1 MLLLIG
7 WCIST
12 FMTLTTA
19 WVHPGILHTDADL
32 NRMKSLVGSQSQPW
46 YEAYQAFSADPHSS
60 LSYSFTTACPIVTRD
75 KDASLIVCMDQFAS
89 DSTAALQLALMW
101 YITTNEDYAV
111 KATQILDSWG
121 RTLKVVNG
129 MIILLSAA
137 DVSNKRVNNLL

>member
-1 MLLLIG
+1 
-7 WCIST
+7 
-12 FMTLTTA
+12 MTLTAA

-46 YEAYQAFSADPHSS
+46 YEAYQAFSADAHSS

-129 MIILLSAA
+129 MIMLLSAA
-137 DVSNKRVNNLL
+137 DVINKRVNNLL